1 MTTMQQLK
9 REFVEISRCL
19 IGSDKAPELSL
30 RIFLVVHF
38 VSQQP
43 IFLSEHKGWNVAPW
57 VFWADLMQP
66 IIILGIWKF
75 GILRKPFMQGL
86 TNFITE

>member
-19 IGSDKAPELSL
+19 IGSDKAPELF
-30 RIFLVVHF
+30 FLVVYF

-75 GILRKPFMQGL
+75 GILRKPSMQGL
-86 TNFITE
+86 TNLITE